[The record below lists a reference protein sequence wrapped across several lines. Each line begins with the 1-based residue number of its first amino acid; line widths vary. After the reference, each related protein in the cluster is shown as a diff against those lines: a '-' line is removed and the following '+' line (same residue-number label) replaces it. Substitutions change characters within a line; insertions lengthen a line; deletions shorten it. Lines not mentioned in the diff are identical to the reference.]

1 MKAKRYDNLKSNLCF
16 ICNSPCQCPMGLAWI
31 VCCWVIWKLHE
42 DFKFRETFAMFF
54 NFPTIYMSILTFFN
68 IESDF
73 IKYLQNTQA
82 FKKLLY
88 IITIHCFYFSSK
100 DHAVELAFFLLYF
113 SKFFSKGQILN
124 ANNVLI
130 AVLSW
135 QF

>member
-16 ICNSPCQCPMGLAWI
+16 ICNSQWAWLELSVVGSYGNCMRI
-31 VCCWVIWKLHE
+31 SSSEKLLLC
-42 DFKFRETFAMFF
+42 FF
-54 NFPTIYMSILTFFN
+54 NFSTIYISILTFFN